1 MKTVR
6 LIADALVKW
15 FDQGGA
21 RTVVLNGVTAVF
33 HQGVKYAIIGPSGAG
48 KSTLLHILAGIDTP
62 TTGEVSCNEM
72 GLSYFSAERKSFFL
86 NKTVG
91 LVFQFP
97 YLIREL
103 SVLENVM
110 IPGLIAQKPYAY
122 CVERAQ
128 YLLEEVGIPEKA
140 KRTPASLSGGQQQRV
155 SLARA
160 LFNEPAFLLADE
172 PTGNLDTATGK
183 EMLRVML
190 ACQEKYTMGI
200 IVNTHDEY
208 IADAMQ
214 EVYELS
220 GGKLIKKR

>member
-21 RTVVLNGVTAVF
+21 RTVVLNGVTVVF

-72 GLSYFSAERKSFFL
+72 SLSYFSAERKSFFL

-110 IPGLIAQKPYAY
+110 IPGLIAQKPYTY